1 MANRKDKTQTTSAAK
16 AGFSERSARRI
27 ESGQRQLGPLKPR
40 EYRTRKDPLEAV
52 WEPVGWEWIV
62 LGVVSC
68 ILLLWTSSEYV
79 MRERKK
85 QGVLF
90 VSSRVYKGVLSCV

>member
-52 WEPVGWEWIV
+52 
-62 LGVVSC
+62 
-68 ILLLWTSSEYV
+68 
-79 MRERKK
+79 
-85 QGVLF
+85 
-90 VSSRVYKGVLSCV
+90 